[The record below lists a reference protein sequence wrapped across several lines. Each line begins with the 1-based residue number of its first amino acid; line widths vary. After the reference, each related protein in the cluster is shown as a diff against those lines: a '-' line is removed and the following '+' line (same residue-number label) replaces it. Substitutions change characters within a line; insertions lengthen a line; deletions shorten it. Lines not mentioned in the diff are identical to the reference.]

1 MELNEKKLEELIS
14 AADKIVAANNVSQED
29 WFGEV
34 RNADAVGK
42 ILGLSSQNPEKSYDL
57 YYKNIQ
63 RFLGEFLPKDNKIS
77 KVIRE
82 EVCVL
87 LAHKERSGLTYGA
100 RNGDSRMATTEDM
113 EHLIDVLTEWS
124 ETPTD
129 YFKLSVILMNKCK
142 ELGYVPQERDIQ
154 DYLQA

>member
-1 MELNEKKLEELIS
+1 MELNKKKLEELIT
-14 AADKIVAANNVSQED
+14 AADKIVAANSVPQED
-29 WFGEV
+29 LFGEV
-34 RNADAVGK
+34 RNADAVRR
-42 ILGLSSQNPEKSYDL
+42 ILDVPLQDPEKSYDL

-63 RFLGEFLPKDNKIS
+63 RFLGEFLPKDNVVS
-77 KVIRE
+77 KAIRE

-100 RNGDSRMATTEDM
+100 RGGDSRMATTEDM

-129 YFKLSVILMNKCK
+129 YFRLSVILLNKCK
-142 ELGYVPQERDIQ
+142 KLGYVPQEREIR
-154 DYLQA
+154 DYL